1 MAGKDS
7 SDRSLRIAS
16 MTTMLDYHWMFLRT
30 LSSAVRGYL
39 GEAGLA
45 ALERG
50 FRRAGY
56 YRGQRIRDRP
66 ETFAEGRDALA
77 LIRHWDMGEHAMAA
91 ETGPFEISGSAA
103 QATLTFPHVPGA
115 DYFSTHPGGEI
126 LEPYWRNTLAG
137 IAEGYDAS
145 AGVECSAVTVDL
157 NTPWQLT
164 WTYRGESEEVT
175 AGPPEDV
182 FAQPARAIQ
191 LTRSTFAVFAVMQMY
206 VGFELIDRFDASGE
220 RALREALYQFGVER
234 GQGMREQA
242 LSQGRSL
249 DFQSW
254 FEVLQERDPAESVFV
269 FRGDTRISPGVM
281 QAECTYCPL
290 AEVWSEEGE
299 RGLKLGYM
307 YDVEVHRGLV
317 ESYHPGGRIGWNTVK
332 TRGDRTCTFHFS
344 IPDLVTADDP
354 DWAQPRRTKPGRA
367 QPKS

>member
-30 LSSAVRGYL
+30 LSSSVREYL
-39 GEAGLA
+39 GEAGLE

-66 ETFAEGRDALA
+66 ETFAEGRDALS
-77 LIRHWDMGEHAMAA
+77 LIRYWDMGEHAMAA
-91 ETGPFEISGSAA
+91 ETGSFAVSGTGAR
-103 QATLTFPHVPGA
+103 ATVTLPHVPGA
-115 DYFSTHPGGEI
+115 DYFSTHAGGDI
-126 LEPYWRNTLAG
+126 LEPYWRNTLTG
-137 IAEGYDAS
+137 MAEGYDA
-145 AGVECSAVTVDL
+145 ATGVEFSAVTLDL

-175 AGPPEDV
+175 AGPVEDV
-182 FAQPARAIQ
+182 FAQPSKAIQ
-191 LTRSTFAVFAVMQMY
+191 LTRSTFAAFAVMQMY
-206 VGFELIDRFDASGE
+206 IGFELIDRFDASGE

-234 GQGMREQA
+234 GQGMRAQA
-242 LSQGRSL
+242 LDQGRPL

-269 FRGDTRISPGVM
+269 FRGDTHISPGVM

-317 ESYHPGGRIGWNTVK
+317 ESYHPGGRIRWNTVK
-332 TRGDRTCTFHFS
+332 TRGDRTCKFYFS
-344 IPDLVTADDP
+344 IPELVTRNDP
-354 DWAQPRRTKPGRA
+354 DWAQPRR
-367 QPKS
+367 QH